1 MVGKGPGFKE
11 KIKLPQL
18 DVHRLSPFLFAPL
31 LHLEAH
37 RAGVFAVKRHLNRLG
52 QRIPGR
58 VFDEH
63 ARPSERL
70 QQRPMPTARCQ
81 NGSETD
87 RDTDA
92 MKRSVHGL

>member
-70 QQRPMPTARCQ
+70 QQRPMPAPGCQ
-81 NGSETD
+81 DGEQADSGA
-87 RDTDA
+87 DA
-92 MKRSVHGL
+92 MTHSVHGR